1 MSDTEV
7 FLQHG
12 FAALSHLL
20 QEEYGQPLAHWAQMP
35 KWSDAESLQISRA
48 LAILMK
54 QPIADAAETDAASN
68 ETGARRRWTINDTKI
83 ASPEFASS
91 WQYHLL
97 ADIENAQEKETGQ
110 MAVPADPR
118 RFALFI
124 SYERGYFA
132 ILAGHLLRLL
142 CDRVKLP
149 VFAAP
154 AQLSPD
160 QPPADEAVLA
170 ADLLRQVPGL
180 EQASATFIA
189 GLVFLMSK
197 QGARG
202 FGDWCDERSTA
213 QSDERM

>member
-1 MSDTEV
+1 MSETHAS
-7 FLQHG
+7 LQHG
-12 FAALSHLL
+12 LAAFSQLL
-20 QEEYGQPLAHWAQMP
+20 EEEYGEPLSHWARIER
-35 KWSDAESLQISRA
+35 WTDADSLQISRA

-54 QPIADAAETDAASN
+54 QPIADASEADAASN
-68 ETGARRRWTINDTKI
+68 ETRAGRRWTINDAKI
-83 ASPEFASS
+83 AGPAFETS

-97 ADIENAQEKETGQ
+97 ADIENSREKEPGQ

-132 ILAGHLLRLL
+132 ILADHLTRLL

-149 VFAAP
+149 DFTVSLP
-154 AQLSPD
+154 GET
-160 QPPADEAVLA
+160 PPEDAILA
-170 ADLLRQVPGL
+170 ANLLRQLPGL
-180 EQASATFIA
+180 EQADESFIA

-197 QGARG
+197 TGARG
-202 FGDWCDERSTA
+202 FADWCDERSTA

>member
-1 MSDTEV
+1 MSETHAS
-7 FLQHG
+7 LQQGLAG
-12 FAALSHLL
+12 FSHLL
-20 QEEYGQPLAHWAQMP
+20 EEEYGEPLAHWARIE
-35 KWSDAESLQISRA
+35 KWSDIESLQVSRV

-54 QPIADAAETDAASN
+54 LPIADAAETDAASN
-68 ETGARRRWTINDTKI
+68 ETGARRRWTINDAKI

-97 ADIENAQEKETGQ
+97 ADIENAQEKEPGQ

-132 ILAGHLLRLL
+132 ILADHLLRLL

-149 VFAAP
+149 AFAALVH
-154 AQLSPD
+154 LSPD
-160 QPPADEAVLA
+160 QPPPDEAVLA

-180 EQASATFIA
+180 EQADGTFIA

-197 QGARG
+197 LGARG
-202 FGDWCDERSTA
+202 FSDWCDERSTA

>member
-1 MSDTEV
+1 MSGTQA
-7 FLQHG
+7 FLQQG
-12 FAALSHLL
+12 LAAFSQLLDAEYGEPLSHW
-20 QEEYGQPLAHWAQMP
+20 GQIE
-35 KWSDAESLQISRA
+35 KWSDAESLQISHA
-48 LAILMK
+48 LSILMK

-68 ETGARRRWTINDTKI
+68 ETRARRRWTINDTKI

-97 ADIENAQEKETGQ
+97 ADIENAQEKEPGQ

-132 ILAGHLLRLL
+132 ILADHLLRLL

-149 VFAAP
+149 AFAAP

-160 QPPADEAVLA
+160 RPPSDEAVLA

-180 EQASATFIA
+180 EQADGAFVA

-197 QGARG
+197 LGARG